1 MLSSLVLGQETA
13 SISGLIKDSESDEP
27 LAGVNVLIPNTFV
40 GSASNVNGSFILRD
54 LDTGTL
60 DLQFSMIGY
69 EKLILQK
76 IEISAGVNQISEIKL
91 VRNVLSLP
99 QVIVSA
105 ARVEQDIM
113 ESPFAVSVV
122 GPRQIQDKSIIQL
135 SEILPYMSG
144 VNTIRGQ
151 LNVRGA
157 SGYTL
162 GAGSRSLI
170 LLDGIPLLGSG
181 AGNIS
186 WTIIPTSEIERV
198 EVIKSAGGAM
208 YGSSAMGGVLNVIT
222 KNASHAPETR
232 IRGKIG
238 AYSDPKY
245 DQWEWRDKPGIF
257 HTFEVTHSRSIGNHT
272 GWVRFQKNDSD
283 GYTAL
288 DWEDA
293 YNLTGKFK
301 FNFSEKYTGSIYA
314 NYYDEKNGLA
324 SQWKSQADPFEAPP
338 GDENDYSKGYKL
350 NLNGSFNTIYSPS
363 VLLKFNAG
371 FYKVNWQ
378 NFGRTNDDNTDEQK
392 GFSEFQLSK
401 TFSERLNIVSG
412 ISIQSASIGAT
423 IYGEH
428 SSTSTSIY
436 TLIQQKFLKQLSF
449 TLNGRWENFVVD
461 GKNLNQIFSP
471 QIGLNWNK
479 DGKLAVRGSI
489 GKGFRVPTIAELFT
503 QSQLNIFQVE
513 PNPGLKTETSLAYEL
528 GFSWQ
533 SVKLGPFTNISFDN
547 ALFRTE
553 FSNLIEPTPD
563 ETGIIHFENI
573 SDAKISGYEASISA
587 SLLSGFLHISSAYTT
602 LDPVQIDKSGD
613 IIDTLSYRYRQQWI
627 STVSCYWKY
636 LFGGFEYRA
645 ASKIESVEL
654 FQYNAQTGVDKRVS
668 LHLWNVFLGLYYKKW
683 EGLFRID
690 NLFQYYYVDLERN
703 MGEERKF
710 SFTLSTSF

>member
-1 MLSSLVLGQETA
+1 MTSNIVTGQETA
-13 SISGLIKDSESDEP
+13 TIIGLIKDSDTGEP
-27 LAGVNVLIPNTFV
+27 LAGVNILIPYTFI
-40 GSASNVNGSFILRD
+40 GTASNINGSFAISD
-54 LDTGTL
+54 LAPRSL

-69 EKLILQK
+69 DKLILQNV
-76 IEISAGVNQISEIKL
+76 EISAGTNQIAEIKL
-91 VRNVLSLP
+91 VRNVLSAP

-105 ARVEQDIM
+105 ARIEQDIM

-122 GPRQIQDKSIIQL
+122 GPRQIQEKSIIQL

-170 LLDGIPLLGSG
+170 LLDGVPLLGSG

-186 WTIIPTSEIERV
+186 WTIIPASEIERV

-222 KNASHAPETR
+222 KNASHTPETR

-238 AYSDPKY
+238 VYSDPKY
-245 DQWEWRDKPGIF
+245 DQWGWRDKRGIF
-257 HTFEVTHSRSIGNHT
+257 HTLEVTHSRPIGDHT
-272 GWVRFQKNDSD
+272 GWVRFQKHDSD

-293 YNLTGKFK
+293 YNITGKFK
-301 FNFSEKYTGSIYA
+301 FNFGEKYTGSIYA

-324 SQWKSQADPFEAPP
+324 SQWKSSADPFEAPP
-338 GDENDYSKGYKL
+338 GDENDYSEGYKL

-363 VLLKFNAG
+363 VLLKFKSG

-378 NFGRTNDDNTDEQK
+378 NYGRTNDDKTNEQK
-392 GFSEFQLSK
+392 GFGELQISK
-401 TFSERLNIVSG
+401 TFSDRLNIVSG

-428 SSTSTSIY
+428 ASRSTSIY
-436 TLIQQKFLKQLSF
+436 ALIQQKFAKQLSF
-449 TLNGRWENFVVD
+449 ALNGRWENFIVD
-461 GKNLNQIFSP
+461 GKKLNQIFSP
-471 QIGLNWNK
+471 QIGINWNK
-479 DGKLAVRGSI
+479 AGKLAARISI

-533 SVKLGPFTNISFDN
+533 SLKLGPFTNISFDN
-547 ALFRTE
+547 ALFQTD
-553 FSNLIEPTPD
+553 FNNLIEPTPD
-563 ETGIIHFENI
+563 ESGIIHFENI
-573 SDAKISGYEASISA
+573 SDAKIGGYEASVSTSIYSG
-587 SLLSGFLHISSAYTT
+587 LLHFSSAYTR
-602 LDPVQIDKSGD
+602 LNPIQIDKSGN

-627 STVSCYWKY
+627 STVSCYWKF
-636 LFGGFEYRA
+636 LWGGFEYRNS
-645 ASKIESVEL
+645 SKIESVEL
-654 FQYNAQTGVDKRVS
+654 FQYNERTGSDKRVP
-668 LHLWNVFLGLYYKKW
+668 LHLWNIFLGLRNNKW
-683 EGLFRID
+683 EGLLRID

-703 MGEERKF
+703 MGEERKI
-710 SFTLSTSF
+710 SFTLSTTF